1 MLKIDCA
8 IIGAGVVGLAIAK
21 AMAESGKEVL
31 IIEQADSIGTE
42 TSSRNSEVIHAGIY
56 YPKDSNKAE
65 MCVNGREMLYEY
77 ARARSIP
84 HKKIGK
90 LIVATEDS
98 QLAGLESIQK
108 QASECGVDDLRWV
121 SPEEAASLEPELY
134 CKGALLSPSTGI
146 IDSHALMLAMLG
158 DAEASGALLCLNTRF
173 LSAQSTASG
182 FDITTLDNASGAEF
196 SFRSDLL
203 INSAGLWASNV
214 AHGIHGL
221 DPHHIPKTYF
231 ARGCYFSL
239 PGKPKFSHLIYPTP
253 EPGGLGVHLTLDLS
267 GGMRF
272 GPDVEWIESPVYEIS
287 DQSRATFI
295 EKISAYWPLLPA
307 DRLET
312 SFCGIRPKLSA
323 QGSAASDFRID
334 TVQQHNVPGLINLY
348 GIESPGLTS
357 SLALAEFIASK
368 AVGQCQRKPG

>member
-21 AMAESGKEVL
+21 AMAESGREVL
-31 IIEQADSIGTE
+31 IIEQAESIGTE

-65 MCVNGREMLYEY
+65 MCVKGRKMLYEY

-90 LIVATEDS
+90 LIVATQDS

-108 QASECGVDDLRWV
+108 QANECGVDDLQWV
-121 SPEEAASLEPELY
+121 SPDTAASLEPELY
-134 CKGALLSPSTGI
+134 CRGALLSPSTGI

-158 DAEASGALLCLNTRF
+158 DAEASGALLSLNTRF

-182 FDITTLDNASGAEF
+182 FDITTLDKASAAEF
-196 SFRSDLL
+196 SFRADFL
-203 INSAGLWASNV
+203 INSAGLWASDV
-214 AHGIHGL
+214 AHRIQGL
-221 DPHHIPKTYF
+221 DPQYIPKTYF
-231 ARGCYFSL
+231 ARGSYFSL

-272 GPDVEWIESPVYEIS
+272 GPDVEWIETPVYEIN
-287 DQSRATFI
+287 DQSRASFI
-295 EKISAYWPLLPA
+295 EKIGAYWPLLPS

-323 QGSAASDFRID
+323 KGGAASDFRID
-334 TVQQHNVPGLINLY
+334 TEQQHNVQGLINLY

-357 SLALAEFIASK
+357 SLALAEFIANK
-368 AVGQCQRKPG
+368 R